1 MDSWACSAHHLA
13 GTLIGVVALHPTVVI
28 SGATGAIGSTTA
40 ALLVSRGAR
49 VIALARPSKRLD
61 ALTARLDGPDNRI
74 SSVPVDLSSMSSVRA
89 AAREINR
96 AGGHIDALLNIA
108 AVFANGYH
116 KTTDGFELMLAT
128 NYFGPFLLT
137 NLLRDR
143 LIGGGRVITVT
154 APSNTRVD
162 MDRLFSKDRFDA
174 LHTFGATKALDLMF
188 AFELARRAKRWD
200 VRSNAF
206 HPGVVRSDLMREAA
220 RPVRTLARL
229 FSSSPERASQ
239 DLVEL
244 AISPAHAGTTGW
256 FFKGTR
262 RIDPP
267 KTAADESVQAALWLR
282 SAELVEMEIGG
293 F

>member
-1 MDSWACSAHHLA
+1 MACTAHHLA
-13 GTLIGVVALHPTVVI
+13 GTLIGVVAMHPTVVV
-28 SGATGAIGSTTA
+28 SGATGAIGSTVT
-40 ALLVSRGAR
+40 ALLVRRGAH

-61 ALTARLDGPDNRI
+61 ALIARLDGPDNRI

-96 AGGHIDALLNIA
+96 TGVRIDALLNIA

-143 LIGGGRVITVT
+143 LLRGGRVITVT

-162 MDRLFSKDRFDA
+162 MDRLFSKNRFDA

-188 AFELARRAKRWD
+188 TFELARRANRWD

-206 HPGVVRSDLMREAA
+206 HPGLVRSDLMREAA
-220 RPVRTLARL
+220 RPIRALARL
-229 FSSSPERASQ
+229 VSSSPERASQ

-267 KTAADESVQAALWLR
+267 KAVADESVQAALWR
-282 SAELVEMEIGG
+282 RTAELVEMEIGG

>member
-1 MDSWACSAHHLA
+1 
-13 GTLIGVVALHPTVVI
+13 
-28 SGATGAIGSTTA
+28 
-40 ALLVSRGAR
+40 
-49 VIALARPSKRLD
+49 
-61 ALTARLDGPDNRI
+61 
-74 SSVPVDLSSMSSVRA
+74 
-89 AAREINR
+89 
-96 AGGHIDALLNIA
+96 
-108 AVFANGYH
+108 
-116 KTTDGFELMLAT
+116 MLAT

-154 APSNTRVD
+154 APSSTHVD
-162 MDRLFSKDRFDA
+162 MERLFSKDQFNA

-188 AFELARRAKRWD
+188 TFELARRAKRWD

-206 HPGVVRSDLMREAA
+206 HPGLVRSELMREAPRMIRA
-220 RPVRTLARL
+220 VSRMVSR
-229 FSSSPERASQ
+229 SPDRAAH

-256 FFKGTR
+256 VFKGAS

-267 KTAADESVQAALWLR
+267 KTTMDPSVQAGLWR
-282 SAELVEMEIGG
+282 RTAELVEMEIGG

>member
-1 MDSWACSAHHLA
+1 L
-13 GTLIGVVALHPTVVI
+13 VALHPTVVV
-28 SGATGAIGSTTA
+28 SGATGAIGSATA
-40 ALLVSRGAR
+40 AVLARRGVR
-49 VIALARPSKRLD
+49 VIALARPSDRLN
-61 ALTARLDGPDNRI
+61 ALVERLGGADNRI

-96 AGGHIDALLNIA
+96 AGGHIDALLNVA
-108 AVFANGYH
+108 AVFLRGYQ
-116 KTTDGFELMLAT
+116 KTSDGFELMLAT
-128 NYFGPFLLT
+128 NYFGPFLLA

-143 LIGGGRVITVT
+143 LVGGGRVITVA

-162 MDRLFSKDRFDA
+162 MERLFSKKRFDA
-174 LHTFGATKALDLMF
+174 RHTFGATKALDLMF
-188 AFELARRAKRWD
+188 TFELARRAKRWD

-206 HPGVVRSDLMREAA
+206 HPGLVRSELMREAA
-220 RPVRTLARL
+220 RPIRVLSRL
-229 FSSSPERASQ
+229 VSGSAHRAAQ

-267 KTAADESVQAALWLR
+267 RAATDEVVQTALWR
-282 SAELVEMEIGG
+282 RTAELVEMEIGG

>member
-1 MDSWACSAHHLA
+1 V
-13 GTLIGVVALHPTVVI
+13 IALHPTVVVA
-28 SGATGAIGSTTA
+28 GATGAIGSATA
-40 ALLVSRGAR
+40 THLARRGAR
-49 VIALARPSKRLD
+49 VVLMARPTDRLD
-61 ALTARLDGPDNRI
+61 ELVERLGGAENRV
-74 SSVPVDLSSMSSVRA
+74 SSVPVDLSSLSSVRS

-96 AGGHIDALLNIA
+96 AGGHLDALLNVA
-108 AVFANGYH
+108 ATFASAYR
-116 KTTDGFELMLAT
+116 KTADGLESMLAT

-154 APSNTRVD
+154 APSTTHVD
-162 MDRLFSKDRFDA
+162 MERLFSKDQFNA

-188 AFELARRAKRWD
+188 TFELARRAKRWD

-206 HPGVVRSDLMREAA
+206 HPGVVRSELMREA
-220 RPVRTLARL
+220 PRL
-229 FSSSPERASQ
+229 IRAASRVVSRSPDRAAH

-267 KTAADESVQAALWLR
+267 KTTMDPSAQAGLWR
-282 SAELVEMEIGG
+282 RTAELVEMEIGG